1 MVMSKYIKKS
11 KRGVLGKSSPFLFYF
26 DIFDKFLAQAAI
38 LFGSMLV
45 ILSVAIV
52 FYSVLMRYIIN
63 IPQTWTD
70 ELVSYFLV
78 SIVMCGVAGTLRRND
93 HITVD
98 LISSKLSHTGQR
110 VVDLWGMIA
119 VVLVSVAMF
128 FSSFE
133 MVAFSY
139 RVDLI
144 SDGYVEAPMW
154 IPQSSLLFGYGLL
167 ILSSLN
173 RFARIYFHAIKTT
186 DLKPNYSQTDLS
198 N

>member
-1 MVMSKYIKKS
+1 MSNKINKS
-11 KRGVLGKSSPFLFYF
+11 KRGAHEHSSPFLFYL
-26 DIFDKFLAQAAI
+26 DIFDKFLAKLAI
-38 LFGSMLV
+38 LLGSTLV
-45 ILSVAIV
+45 ILTVLIV

-78 SIVMCGVAGTLRRND
+78 SIAMFGVAETLRRND

-98 LISSKLSHTGQR
+98 LISSKLSNKNQR
-110 VVDLWGMIA
+110 LVNLWGMIA
-119 VVLVSVAMF
+119 VIVVSVAMF

-139 RVDLI
+139 AVDLI

-154 IPQSSLLFGYGLL
+154 IPQSSLLIGYGLL
-167 ILSSLN
+167 ILSALN
-173 RFARIYFHAIKTT
+173 RLARIYSHLDESSASTSSIDTKAS
-186 DLKPNYSQTDLS
+186 D
-198 N
+198 